1 VGVGLSDSVF
11 RELADNAPVMIWR
24 SGIDK
29 LCDWF
34 NQPWLDF
41 TGRTMEQELGNGWA
55 EGVHPEDL
63 DRCLAIYTTSFDA
76 RQPFSMTYRLRRRD
90 GEYRWV
96 LDNGAPYTRDGEFAG
111 YFGSCVDVTEQRE
124 SANRLS
130 AAIEQR
136 DAMISEVYHR
146 VKNNL
151 QQIEGLIAV
160 ESLTL
165 TDPAAA
171 GALRAVSGR
180 VRAMGAVHRMLMKS
194 QSFSRVR
201 ADAFLGDLCA
211 DIARGAGAEARGLAI
226 DVQADPRDLDIDRAL
241 AIGLIVNELVTNSL
255 KHAFPGGRAGRIGV
269 RFGHI
274 GQDCTVLEV
283 SDDGVGMPAD
293 AADPQSRRSG
303 FRLVRGFAGQL
314 GARLVVDPGPGTVI
328 RIVLP

>member
-1 VGVGLSDSVF
+1 LSDSVF

-24 SGIDK
+24 SGADK

-34 NQPWLDF
+34 NKPWLEF
-41 TGRTMEQELGNGWA
+41 TGRTMEQELGYGWA
-55 EGVHPEDL
+55 EGVHPDDL
-63 DRCLAIYTTSFDA
+63 SRCVAIYESSFDA

-96 LDNGAPYTRDGEFAG
+96 LDNGAPYTREGEFAG

-124 SANRLS
+124 ASDRLA

-151 QQIEGLIAV
+151 QQVEGLIAV
-160 ESLTL
+160 EGLAL

-171 GALRAVSGR
+171 ESLRAVSGR
-180 VRAMGAVHRMLMKS
+180 VHAMGAVHTMLMKS
-194 QSFSRVR
+194 HSLSRVR
-201 ADAFLGDLCA
+201 ADAFLADLCA
-211 DIARGAGAEARGLAI
+211 DIGHAAGAEARGI
-226 DVQADPRDLDIDRAL
+226 RIEVEADPRDLDVDRAIAL
-241 AIGLIVNELVTNSL
+241 GLLVNELITNSL
-255 KHAFPGGRAGRIGV
+255 KHAFPGGRTGRIGV
-269 RFGHI
+269 RFGHV
-274 GQDCTVLEV
+274 GADCTVLQV
-283 SDDGVGMPAD
+283 SDDGVGLPAD
-293 AADPQSRRSG
+293 ATAPQSRRSG